1 MLQTSGISS
10 AVRNPTTRRLR
21 AGNLIAAL
29 RELGQHEQGH
39 RLRGSTA
46 DGTPGGGPGPRR
58 GRLDPLDSLE
68 ANWQHRH
75 CTGKFSVWPGPSRWL
90 MVLEATTLL
99 PGVTAW

>member
-1 MLQTSGISS
+1 MSRAIASEAPL
-10 AVRNPTTRRLR
+10 PTAPRE
-21 AGNLIAAL
+21 AGPA
-29 RELGQHEQGH
+29 
-39 RLRGSTA
+39 RGA
-46 DGTPGGGPGPRR
+46 